1 MKTREEILAETRWR
15 LEQMEAQVRASGK
28 RVVPMTPEQQREHEQ
43 LTAELYAWTE
53 KLLEPRQKTV
63 RERLERAGVRVAFDM
78 IWRSR
83 VGGRP

>member
-1 MKTREEILAETRWR
+1 MKPISEILADTRWR

-43 LTAELYAWTE
+43 ITAELYAWTE
-53 KLLEPRQKTV
+53 KLRAESRQKTV

-83 VGGRP
+83 R